1 MDERGGREL
10 REERE
15 DGMNDC
21 GSCARMKS
29 NVSRERAFLWLALC
43 WAGRECNAAGPS
55 LSLSRILLASI
66 TVGRSLVRYPFVQY
80 LGI

>member
-43 WAGRECNAAGPS
+43 WSVS

-66 TVGRSLVRYPFVQY
+66 TVGRSLARYPFVQY